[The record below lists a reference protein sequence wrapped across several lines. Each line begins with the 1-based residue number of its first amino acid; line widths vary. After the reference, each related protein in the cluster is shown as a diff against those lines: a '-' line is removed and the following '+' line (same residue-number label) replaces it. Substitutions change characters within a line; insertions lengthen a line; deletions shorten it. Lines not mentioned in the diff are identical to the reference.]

1 MEIGGCT
8 IIIVD
13 LNQILYA
20 TLFRH
25 LNDYTNEDI
34 NEDMIRHMALNSIR
48 AINQKFKQKYG
59 ELVIATDGNDY
70 WRKQSFPYYKAV
82 RKKARDK
89 SGLDWTSL
97 FKVMSKIRDEIKECF
112 PYRVIHVE
120 KAEADDIIA
129 TLCKKYGV
137 EIPLAIGEKIL
148 IVSGDKDFIQ
158 LQKYSNV
165 EQFDNVRKTWV
176 EHNNP
181 EHYLIEHVLRGDV
194 GDGIPNYLSDDD
206 TFVMNKRQKRL
217 TTQKVQ
223 EFIENKNYHKTL
235 GEKQLRNYHR
245 NLCLIDL
252 TKIPEDVEK
261 DILKEFDSQKG
272 KGKDKIFNYFI
283 SHKLKNLMESIADF

>member
-48 AINQKFKQKYG
+48 AINQKFKQEYG